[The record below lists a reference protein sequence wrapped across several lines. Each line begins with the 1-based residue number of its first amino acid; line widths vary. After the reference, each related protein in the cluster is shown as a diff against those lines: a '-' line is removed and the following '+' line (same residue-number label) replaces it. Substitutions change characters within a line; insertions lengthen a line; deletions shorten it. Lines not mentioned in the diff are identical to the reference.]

1 MPDHILG
8 LKLMRAPRDF
18 RTLCFGLRHFL
29 AAAFYYAASI
39 CLLASA
45 SLFHRMGE
53 GRGEGSPNQSIP
65 WAQLGVN
72 ATAQYSG
79 DGLGVIAT
87 PLGAQLRCVLQKLE
101 GEVTVD
107 GLSLSS
113 TVPETRDQL
122 RVTATR
128 LGRDGGQNLVLDK
141 NGAASYLFDGQVKA
155 ANWLGSP
162 NDLLAGQV
170 IWGTGSGTGQGRM
183 NFHSATFAVTNS
195 IVASYDAG
203 THGNP
208 PSGAESGD
216 AGLDRDHRSGNI
228 GWRRSA
234 SGARRLDSSVRMVS
248 MKLQHVI
255 L

>member
-1 MPDHILG
+1 MPEHIIDI
-8 LKLMRAPRDF
+8 KLMRAPRDL
-18 RTLCFGLRHFL
+18 RILFGLRHFL
-29 AAAFYYAASI
+29 AAAFCYAASI
-39 CLLASA
+39 CLFASA
-45 SLFHRMGE
+45 SLHRMGE
-53 GRGEGSPNQSIP
+53 GQGEGSPNQSIP
-65 WAQLGVN
+65 WTQLGLS

-128 LGRDGGQNLVLDK
+128 
-141 NGAASYLFDGQVKA
+141 
-155 ANWLGSP
+155 
-162 NDLLAGQV
+162 
-170 IWGTGSGTGQGRM
+170 
-183 NFHSATFAVTNS
+183 
-195 IVASYDAG
+195 
-203 THGNP
+203 
-208 PSGAESGD
+208 
-216 AGLDRDHRSGNI
+216 
-228 GWRRSA
+228 RSA
-234 SGARRLDSSVRMVS
+234 SDARRLDSSGRMAS